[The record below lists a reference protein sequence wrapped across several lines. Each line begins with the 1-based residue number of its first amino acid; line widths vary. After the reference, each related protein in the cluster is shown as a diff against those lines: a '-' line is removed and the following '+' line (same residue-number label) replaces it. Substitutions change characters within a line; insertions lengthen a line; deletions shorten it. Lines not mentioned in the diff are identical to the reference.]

1 VIARVVRATARS
13 EHEARTMVARWRDEI
28 GPLERCQPGFRGGV
42 LLCEGPDLLAV
53 SCWDDPGAGAALD
66 PGSVALARTAFA
78 DLLAK
83 PLSCRL
89 RTL

>member
-13 EHEARTMVARWRDEI
+13 EHEAKAMVARWRDEI
-28 GPLERCQPGFRGGV
+28 GPLERSRPGFRGGV
-42 LLCEGPDLLAV
+42 VLCEGPDLLAV
-53 SCWDDPGAGAALD
+53 SCWDDPRAGAALD
-66 PGSVALARTAFA
+66 PLSVTVARTAFA

>member
-1 VIARVVRATARS
+1 VIARVVRATAHS
-13 EHEARTMVARWRDEI
+13 EREAKDMVSRWRREI

-42 LLCEGPDLLAV
+42 VLSEGPDLIAV
-53 SCWDDPGAGAALD
+53 SCWDDPEVGAALD
-66 PGSVALARTAFA
+66 PLSVSVARTAFA
-78 DLLAK
+78 GQLAR